1 MDSFMLWFQFSRPIP
16 AGPLATE
23 ARKRLAK
30 QLSKAS
36 TARVIWLRACVR
48 YRPSFLYWSLDI
60 RHEAQSH
67 AIQ

>member
-23 ARKRLAK
+23 VRKRLAK

-36 TARVIWLRACVR
+36 TTRVIWLCACVR

-67 AIQ
+67 ATQ